1 MEKRPFREI
10 GQDGVV
16 SGDYRYRICVAV
28 KINRVSD
35 KHKEEIILRQN
46 LKQSFIDEYG
56 YICMTC
62 HGQGD
67 WRGIS
72 LSHKVPLSR
81 GGKTDRANCLNECY
95 PCHVERHGIKEV

>member
-1 MEKRPFREI
+1 MKK
-10 GQDGVV
+10 
-16 SGDYRYRICVAV
+16 SY
-28 KINRVSD
+28 INRISD
-35 KHKEEIILRQN
+35 KHKEEIALRAE

-95 PCHVERHGIKEV
+95 PCHEKYEKKDWLRPKKEA